1 MVVEER
7 VNKNWKLINS
17 GLSYQEFRTC
27 GEVHAQ
33 IVHCFLVSV
42 VKPNVELN
50 VIGFNALNIIFRV
63 VWRYILVKKINKR
76 KIISKQ
82 YESNKKCPFYETY
95 KNFLRIN
102 Y

>member
-17 GLSYQEFRTC
+17 ELSYQELRTC

-33 IVHCFLVSV
+33 IVYCFLVSV

-50 VIGFNALNIIFRV
+50 VIDFNALNIIFKV
-63 VWRYILVKKINKR
+63 V
-76 KIISKQ
+76 
-82 YESNKKCPFYETY
+82 
-95 KNFLRIN
+95 
-102 Y
+102 